1 MLDVCARHT
10 VDGTG
15 DGLSHS
21 SDHIA
26 ETTVFFRGYTADRL
40 GHDQNSTASPVICGF
55 TPILVLR

>member
-1 MLDVCARHT
+1 
-10 VDGTG
+10 
-15 DGLSHS
+15 LSHS